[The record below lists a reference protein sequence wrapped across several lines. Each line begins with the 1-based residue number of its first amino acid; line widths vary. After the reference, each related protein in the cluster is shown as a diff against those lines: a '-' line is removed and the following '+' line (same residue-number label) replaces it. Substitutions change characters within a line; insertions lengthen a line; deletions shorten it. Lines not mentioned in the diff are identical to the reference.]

1 MIKALLL
8 AALVYFVIL
17 PMFQRGP
24 RGILGGGRMNYAD
37 FGRTAGPNERLLA
50 LCTVLGMRMGAVDG
64 SFSPRE
70 VEGILRSLQG
80 VAYGPQA
87 GKLVEQVVRDV
98 MKGAFGSYDERA
110 IFGLF
115 GLSAADSTVR
125 QAVLRVLRDVAHAD
139 QGAAVIEERYFYHV
153 ASVMGMAEGEAR
165 SVWSSSSTGDSYHR
179 NSSSGQRASS
189 PSASHEHYE
198 VLGLKPG
205 ATQDEIKK
213 RYRELVKQLHPDK
226 VAHVGGEIEKIV
238 TERFQRVQAAYEAL
252 TRTA

>member
-17 PMFQRGP
+17 PMFRRGP
-24 RGILGGGRMNYAD
+24 SGVLGGGSINYAQ
-37 FGRTAGPNERLLA
+37 FGRSATPGERLLA

-80 VAYGPQA
+80 VAQGPQA

-98 MKGAFGSYDERA
+98 MRGAFGSYDERG

-115 GLSAADSTVR
+115 ALDAADSVVR

-139 QGAAVIEERYFYHV
+139 QGAAAIEERYFYHV
-153 ASVMGMAEGEAR
+153 ATVMGMTDSAAR
-165 SVWSSSSTGDSYHR
+165 EVWSAGTRGSY
-179 NSSSGQRASS
+179 SGQSSGYRGTAASGGGS
-189 PSASHEHYE
+189 SEHYE

-205 ATQDEIKK
+205 ASQDEIQK

-238 TERFQRVQAAYEAL
+238 TERFQKVQAAYDAL
-252 TRTA
+252 TRSA